1 MFDLHSNHC
10 AMLRA
15 LADPLASGTE
25 EAYLQIDHYV
35 ALDLA
40 EG

>member
-1 MFDLHSNHC
+1 MFNLHSNHS
-10 AMLRA
+10 MPRA
-15 LADPLASGTE
+15 LADPLASGAE
-25 EAYLQIDHYV
+25 EAYLQTDHYV